1 MNAPHRFILEPYNGR
16 STRHTCPGCGKP
28 HEFTQY
34 VDTETGEL
42 LPEHVG
48 KCNRADAC
56 GYHYPPRDY
65 FHDNGTRP
73 SGSDG
78 TQGKPEP
85 PPRPPYLHDR
95 AEVRA
100 LRAYPERNTLSAYWR
115 ERIGA
120 ERWDEVARA
129 YALGTWNDGRLAGAA
144 VYWQVDIHGNVKAGK
159 IMQYDPTTGKRCK
172 VGSSTSFVHFER
184 TGQSAS
190 DLNVKQCLFGEHL
203 LKSWPMDQP
212 VAVVESEKTAMIA
225 AALCP
230 KYCWVATGSKD
241 GFKLAYLEALTGRK
255 VLAFPDLSPDGLAF
269 MQWKERAIELGHLF
283 ASIHVSDI
291 LERMATEADR
301 NAGLDIG
308 DHLLRSDVGTPTAPT
323 PAIITLSVP
332 PPPPI
337 LSRAEVAVKRMAERN
352 PAINSLVNLL
362 DLDLSR
368 AHVHSLQPLTLSNP
382 KPITTITL
390 QP

>member
-1 MNAPHRFILEPYNGR
+1 MNAPHRFILEPYKGR
-16 STRHTCPGCGKP
+16 STRHTCPGCGKS

-34 VDTETGEL
+34 VDTESGEL
-42 LPEHVG
+42 LPDHIG

-56 GYHYPPRDY
+56 GYHYAPRDY

-73 SGSDG
+73 SVSDG
-78 TQGKPEP
+78 TQRKSEP
-85 PPRPPYLHDR
+85 PSRPPYLHDR

-100 LRAYPERNTLSAYWR
+100 LRAHPERNSLRACWR
-115 ERIGA
+115 ERIGTA
-120 ERWDEVARA
+120 RWDEVAKA
-129 YALGTWNDGRLAGAA
+129 YALGTWDDGRLAGAA

-159 IMQYDPTTGKRCK
+159 IMQYDPTTGKRIK
-172 VGSSTSFVHFER
+172 VGSSTSFIHFEQ

-241 GFKLAYLEALTGRK
+241 GFKLSSLEALAGRN

-269 MQWKERAIELGHLF
+269 MQWKERAIELAHLF

-308 DHLLRSDVGTPTAPT
+308 DFLFKSASRSSMASNPMITTLRM
-323 PAIITLSVP
+323 P
-332 PPPPI
+332 PPLM
-337 LSRAEVAVKRMAERN
+337 LSRAEVAVEHLVRHN
-352 PAINSLVNLL
+352 PAIGSLIRLL
-362 DLDLSR
+362 DLDLSSAR
-368 AHVHSLQPLTLSNP
+368 LDLRHPRYPTENARLSA
-382 KPITTITL
+382 T
-390 QP
+390 QE